1 MSTWTRLRELLAAV
15 MGQVLVLLRLRH
27 RQREPTPLLVVAL
40 VRLLEQA
47 RAPRQVL
54 ELLQLQ
60 AHFPLGPVHL
70 RAVQRAA
77 ALRLHQFG
85 SESPR
90 NSASSAKTAPSTK
103 RRRRPR

>member
-1 MSTWTRLRELLAAV
+1 MSTWTRLWELLEAV
-15 MGQVLVLLRLRH
+15 MGPVLVLLRLRH

-85 SESPR
+85 SASPR

>member
-15 MGQVLVLLRLRH
+15 MGPVLVLLRLRP
-27 RQREPTPLLVVAL
+27 RQREPTPLLVAAL
-40 VRLLEQA
+40 VRMLEQA

-85 SESPR
+85 NASPR
-90 NSASSAKTAPSTK
+90 NSGSSAKTAPSTK
-103 RRRRPR
+103 RRRRPK